1 MNILVLGAGLMQKP
15 AILSAKEEGFT
26 VHVIDADPKAV
37 AIPYADTFRQ
47 IDLKDK
53 DGILAYAKE
62 LQTSEGGL
70 SAVFTAGTDFS
81 ASVSYVCEKLGLPA
95 HSYQAAVNASVKTV
109 MRQCFADAGV
119 PSPAFVQVSAE
130 DLNNWK
136 PQNVIG
142 HCEPQTS
149 PRHCEPQAKQPTM
162 KKVLAKMSFP
172 LVVKPVDNMGA
183 RGCRMVRSEEEFLP
197 AVEVAVKCSRTG
209 NAIVEE
215 YMEGPEYSI
224 DALVY
229 NGTFTVTGFAIRH
242 IKYPPYFIEVGHT
255 MPALLDQKTHDEL
268 ISVFALGAKAL
279 GLTCG
284 AAKADIKYTSKGPMI
299 GEIAGRLSG
308 GYMSGWTY
316 PYASDLNLTKQ
327 GILIAAGQEPK
338 ELISRRKPIDYTPS
352 ELCKNAE
359 KPYELFEVP
368 CLRTSAERAWMSIP
382 GTVKYIENIK
392 DYSDRAVFDV
402 LPRAT
407 VGIGSRV
414 DFPRNNVEKCGNII
428 AVSHSREAAIAVAQ
442 DAVSDVFITLEAE
455 NPETEKFLS
464 GLEEADE
471 KAFPPAAF
479 GKLNPEEESK
489 IKGRIEAG
497 QKLSESIPE
506 VLQSAEYI
514 SKTDWNYNT
523 IKTTVEKFDILR
535 PNHPAL
541 DAKRFWTALLRGGI
555 QAAVYVSDT
564 AEKSGGK

>member
-1 MNILVLGAGLMQKP
+1 MKNILILGAGLMQKP

-26 VHVIDADPKAV
+26 VHVIDVDPKAV

-62 LQTSEGGL
+62 LQAGEGGL
-70 SAVFTAGTDFS
+70 AAVFTAGTDFS

-95 HSYQAAVNASVKTV
+95 HSHQAAVNASVKTV

-119 PSPAFVQVSAE
+119 PSPAFLRVGKE
-130 DLNNWK
+130 DISDKLIN
-136 PQNVIG
+136 
-142 HCEPQTS
+142 T
-149 PRHCEPQAKQPTM
+149 
-162 KKVLAKMSFP
+162 VLAKMSFP

-183 RGCRMVRSEEEFLP
+183 RGCRMVRSEAEFLP
-197 AVEVAVKCSRTG
+197 AVEVAVKCSRTA

-255 MPALLDQKTHDEL
+255 MPAELDKKTHDEL
-268 ISVFALGAKAL
+268 ISVFALGAKSL

-327 GILIAAGQEPK
+327 GIFIAAGQEPK
-338 ELISRRKPIDYTPS
+338 ELISRRKPVDYTPS
-352 ELCKNAE
+352 ELCKNAAQ
-359 KPYELFEVP
+359 PYELFEVP

-407 VGIGSRV
+407 VSIGSDV

-428 AVSHSREAAIAVAQ
+428 AVSHSRQAAIEVAQ
-442 DAVSDVFITLEAE
+442 DAVSDIFITLEPANE
-455 NPETEKFLS
+455 RTEQFLK
-464 GLEEADE
+464 GTELDDE
-471 KAFPPAAF
+471 KDFPPSAF
-479 GKLNPEEESK
+479 
-489 IKGRIEAG
+489 A
-497 QKLSESIPE
+497 KLSESQLETITGTIPQNKKIEDSIPE
-506 VLQSAEYI
+506 VLKNAEYI
-514 SKTDWNYNT
+514 NRTDWNYNT
-523 IKTTVEKFDILR
+523 IQTTAQKFDILR
-535 PNHPAL
+535 PKHPEL
-541 DAKRFWTALLRGGI
+541 DAKRFWNALTRGGI

-564 AEKSGGK
+564 TEKLGGK